1 MATDIQ
7 WCHYPQIDH
16 GTWCKPCSYYRL
28 VKWDLALVQTFTT
41 ALHMVLSNGIVA
53 DGEPMWYLAEGD
65 RVIYD
70 EFADGS
76 LSADQAA
83 TILGVV
89 LGGRLPIERY
99 VQWVDAYL
107 VTQIHT
113 AIRR

>member
-28 VKWDLALVQTFTT
+28 VKWDLALARKTD
-41 ALHMVLSNGIVA
+41 ALHIVLSH
-53 DGEPMWYLAEGD
+53 DGGRWYLAEGD
-65 RVIYD
+65 RVVYS
-70 EFADGS
+70 EYADGS
-76 LSADQAA
+76 LSATQAA
-83 TILGVV
+83 TTLGVM
-89 LGGRLPIERY
+89 LGTRLPIERY